1 MSLEQIQ
8 SLLDLSSK
16 FLMVAFLVYN
26 VSFIVF
32 GIAVLGKR
40 WSKRDAKSHERRWG
54 TIGLIITIV
63 GLLSQG
69 AFTGLRWVANG
80 HIPVS
85 NLYEFLTF
93 FGMMIV
99 LAFVVIYVIYRK
111 PLTGLFAMPLAVVI
125 VAYGAVFPSDVKP
138 LIPQLQSIW
147 LYLHVSLAALG
158 EAFLA
163 IGFAA
168 GLMYLLRTINFKER
182 SRSGRWKNL
191 GVEVTMF
198 SLVTLITFIALV
210 FIFRGVGY
218 HAEFLQKVVE
228 KDIKTNTEFEVENI
242 VEYTLP
248 PIFKPHNSETVEMK
262 PFLGLKEP
270 LFEAPSWLKGV
281 NAGRKLNTIVWS
293 LAVGLIVYGL
303 IRLIIR
309 RPLGAAVSPIM
320 NGIDEQD
327 LDEISYRAIAIG
339 YPIFTLGALI
349 FASIWAQQAWG
360 RFWAFDPKETWALI
374 TWLFYTAYLHLRLSR
389 GWQGEKSAWLS
400 VIGFL
405 IIMFTL
411 IGVNLVIAGLHSY
424 AGV

>member
-1 MSLEQIQ
+1 MNIEQTEALIG
-8 SLLDLSSK
+8 LSSR
-16 FLMVAFLVYN
+16 FLMAAFILYN
-26 VSFIVF
+26 LAFIVF
-32 GIAVLGKR
+32 GISVLGKR
-40 WSKRDAKSHERRWG
+40 WSNREPKEHERHWG
-54 TIGLIITIV
+54 NIGLGIA
-63 GLLSQG
+63 LLGFLTQA
-69 AFTGLRWVANG
+69 AFTGLRWAASG
-80 HIPVS
+80 HIPVA

-99 LAFVVIYVIYRK
+99 LAFILIYLIYRK

-125 VAYGAVFPSDVKP
+125 IAYGAVFPSEVKP

-147 LYLHVSLAALG
+147 LYVHVTLAALG

-163 IGFAA
+163 VGFAA
-168 GLMYLLRTINFKER
+168 GLMYLLRTVNFQDPSK
-182 SRSGRWKNL
+182 SGRRKIL
-191 GVEVTMF
+191 GVELTLF
-198 SLVTLITFIALV
+198 TLLTLISFIVLV
-210 FIFRGVGY
+210 FAFRGAGY
-218 HAEFLQKVVE
+218 HAEFLQTTVE
-228 KDIKTNTEFEVENI
+228 TDSLGQEFEVENV

-248 PIFKPHNSETVEMK
+248 PLIKPHHSEIIEMQ
-262 PFLGLKEP
+262 PFLGIQQP
-270 LFEAPSWLKGV
+270 WFEAPGWMQGV

-293 LAVGLIVYGL
+293 LLAGTILYAL

-309 RPLGAAVSPIM
+309 RPLGVAVSPIM
-320 NGIDEQD
+320 NGIDEHD

-349 FASIWAQQAWG
+349 FASIWAHQAWG

-389 GWQGEKSAWLS
+389 GWQGEKSAWMS